1 MERDFNS
8 SVRESSQLR
17 GANDRLK
24 AEKNSLEQELFET
37 QQSLT
42 ELQNEYQRL
51 QDSTKRE
58 QEQVEQERRM
68 NEHLVEE
75 LSKEVSERLKMT
87 SHKTGKGVVEF
98 DTIVHNAWGKEA

>member
-1 MERDFNS
+1 MERDLNS

-42 ELQNEYQRL
+42 ELQNEFQRL
-51 QDSTKRE
+51 QDSTKRD

-75 LSKEVSERLKMT
+75 LSKEVMGPLKNDVIQKWERVRQYL
-87 SHKTGKGVVEF
+87 HPQQYE
-98 DTIVHNAWGKEA
+98 IILI